1 MYQYFK
7 RQLKSP
13 TCFESFVIHPQ
24 GSIERASLKLLVMFC
39 VRSRCLAAWN
49 LDVWCACLVRRVAP
63 DTHVVPRCR
72 SPNPCLPQQQDTI
85 CCKNLSLTLLK
96 MGKRTWHYVY
106 CARSAMLPL
115 SKPLPTTTTGY
126 YTIFCKNLSLTLLKM
141 GKRTWHYVYCARS
154 ATLPL
159 SEYLPTTTTGHYTV
173 CCKNLSLTLL

>member
-1 MYQYFK
+1 
-7 RQLKSP
+7 
-13 TCFESFVIHPQ
+13 
-24 GSIERASLKLLVMFC
+24 
-39 VRSRCLAAWN
+39 
-49 LDVWCACLVRRVAP
+49 
-63 DTHVVPRCR
+63 
-72 SPNPCLPQQQDTI
+72 
-85 CCKNLSLTLLK
+85 LT
-96 MGKRTWHYVY
+96 
-106 CARSAMLPL
+106 L